1 MRMLLAA
8 SGSVIRATPVCDG
21 SHTNCTC
28 AGTLRVITLS
38 VNKQEQGLTPECGE
52 SNEASRRDTM
62 GTTTSI
68 ESQRALAWIVRQ
80 LKWERTL
87 EVLRTQGTAATEERV
102 AA

>member
-1 MRMLLAA
+1 
-8 SGSVIRATPVCDG
+8 
-21 SHTNCTC
+21 
-28 AGTLRVITLS
+28 
-38 VNKQEQGLTPECGE
+38 
-52 SNEASRRDTM
+52 M

-87 EVLRTQGTAATEERV
+87 EVLRTQGPEATEERV

>member
-1 MRMLLAA
+1 
-8 SGSVIRATPVCDG
+8 
-21 SHTNCTC
+21 
-28 AGTLRVITLS
+28 
-38 VNKQEQGLTPECGE
+38 
-52 SNEASRRDTM
+52 M

-87 EVLRTQGTAATEERV
+87 EMLRTEGPAIAHEERV

>member
-1 MRMLLAA
+1 M
-8 SGSVIRATPVCDG
+8 
-21 SHTNCTC
+21 
-28 AGTLRVITLS
+28 ITLS
-38 VNKQEQGLTPECGE
+38 VNEQEQEHHPSVDNVG
-52 SNEASRRDTM
+52 DTM

-87 EVLRTQGTAATEERV
+87 EVLRTQGPEATEERV